1 MIRCGRPRWDAKD
14 KICAAESSAS
24 SGNGPVNKTEQKME
38 GPQEPALAKKET
50 DNALAKLLA
59 ERAKLDN
66 FWKQAPTQDG
76 Q

>member
-14 KICAAESSAS
+14 KICAVES
-24 SGNGPVNKTEQKME
+24 SGNCTVNKTEQKME